1 MTFTMY
7 SYPFTYRYYR
17 ANDRDFEFDNME
29 LIVSDF
35 FNQIINAYNSS
46 EKPITEFSMMGF
58 S

>member
-1 MTFTMY
+1 MY